1 VREVAV
7 HAMGDVG
14 ERGENRCVADG
25 RADARTGL
33 GSGGQPWEEVLA
45 RRQGLEKGG
54 RRWPGTWTAVA
65 RQGRGRR
72 WWISP
77 CKEGKLGGS
86 RAGGGGGAAAGGF
99 GGVGGGGGG
108 AGAGGGG
115 GGGGGG
121 VSGGDAG
128 GFGETGVGGVAGQN
142 RAPSVGV
149 WTPTIQT

>member
-1 VREVAV
+1 
-7 HAMGDVG
+7 
-14 ERGENRCVADG
+14 
-25 RADARTGL
+25 
-33 GSGGQPWEEVLA
+33 LA

-54 RRWPGTWTAVA
+54 RRWPGMWTAVA

-86 RAGGGGGAAAGGF
+86 RAGGGRRRRHGGDRAHGGCRGGARASAAGE
-99 GGVGGGGGG
+99 VGWV
-108 AGAGGGG
+108 
-115 GGGGGG
+115 G

-128 GFGETGVGGVAGQN
+128 GFGETGAGGVAGQN
-142 RAPSVGV
+142 RAPSGV